1 MIPLPPPTKPARP
14 AKHVARGIVLL
25 ALLLT
30 LALMAVALMGAVE
43 VWSVERQRET
53 EAELLYVG
61 DQYRLAI
68 EHYYYAS
75 PGAGRT
81 LPASIDDLVEDQRFP
96 VPVRHLRRAYADPVT
111 GQPFELLR
119 SGEQISGVVSSST
132 KSTIKRRGFSRA
144 DSAFEGFETYNQW
157 RFMFSPPVSGKAG
170 RRSQSPQSPSFRPP
184 VAIGGKP

>member
-1 MIPLPPPTKPARP
+1 MLAQPRIKRP
-14 AKHVARGIVLL
+14 VRGIVLL

-43 VWSVERQRET
+43 VWSFERQRET

-68 EHYYYAS
+68 EHYYYAT
-75 PGAGRT
+75 PGAGKT
-81 LPASIDDLVEDQRFP
+81 LPTSIDDLVEDQRFP

-111 GQPFELLR
+111 GQAFELLR
-119 SGEQISGVVSSST
+119 NGEQISGVVSSST
-132 KSTIKRRGFSRA
+132 TPTIKRSGFSRA

-157 RFMFSPPVSGKAG
+157 RFLFSPPVSGKTS
-170 RRSQSPQSPSFRPP
+170 RKSPSPLSHPP
-184 VAIGGKP
+184 GASGGKP

>member
-1 MIPLPPPTKPARP
+1 MIPLPPLPLIKRR
-14 AKHVARGIVLL
+14 VRGVVLL

-68 EHYYYAS
+68 QHYYYAA
-75 PGAGRT
+75 PGAGKM
-81 LPASIDDLVEDQRFP
+81 LPASIDDLLADQRFP
-96 VPVRHLRRAYADPVT
+96 TPVRHLRRAYADPVT
-111 GQPFELLR
+111 GEAFELLR
-119 SGEQISGVVSSST
+119 NGEQISGVVSSST
-132 KSTIKRRGFSRA
+132 KPTIKRSGFSRA

-157 RFMFSPPVSGKAG
+157 RFLFSPPVPGKAG
-170 RRSQSPQSPSFRPP
+170 RRSQSPSQSLRPP

>member
-1 MIPLPPPTKPARP
+1 MIPLPKIKRSS
-14 AKHVARGIVLL
+14 RGIVLL

-68 EHYYYAS
+68 EHYYYAT
-75 PGAGRT
+75 PGAGKM
-81 LPASIDDLVEDQRFP
+81 LPASIGDLVEDQRFP

-111 GQPFELLR
+111 GEAFELLR
-119 SGEQISGVVSSST
+119 TGEQISGVVSSST
-132 KSTIKRRGFSRA
+132 KSTIKRSGFSRA
-144 DSAFEGFETYNQW
+144 DSAFERVETYNQW
-157 RFMFSPPVSGKAG
+157 RFLFSPPVAGKAG
-170 RRSQSPQSPSFRPP
+170 RKSPLPSSRQP
-184 VAIGGKP
+184 VVSGGTS